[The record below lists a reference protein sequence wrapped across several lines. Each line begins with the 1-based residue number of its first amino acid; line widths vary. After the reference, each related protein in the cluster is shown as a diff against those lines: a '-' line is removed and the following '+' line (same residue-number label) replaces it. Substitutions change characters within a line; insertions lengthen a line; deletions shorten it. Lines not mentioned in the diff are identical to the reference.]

1 MKKWEKMK
9 ETILKY
15 GKTLQ
20 GGEFIDIYNR
30 AIVTEIV
37 PTINAQINQNKNYY
51 IVVRKDGQDES
62 NSDIRGE
69 RQI

>member
-1 MKKWEKMK
+1 MKKWKKMK

-30 AIVTEIV
+30 RICLDISG
-37 PTINAQINQNKNYY
+37 TINALINQNNNYY
-51 IVVRKDGQDES
+51 VVVKDES
-62 NSDIRGE
+62 DKDRRSV
-69 RQI
+69 

>member
-1 MKKWEKMK
+1 MKKWKKMK

-37 PTINAQINQNKNYY
+37 PTINAQINQNNNYY
-51 IVVRKDGQDES
+51 VVVKDES
-62 NSDIRGE
+62 DKDRRSV
-69 RQI
+69 